1 MLYRDLFHFL
11 FPMEK
16 NKLGTESTDGS
27 GRGKCLIERKF
38 VDVEVLGVRF
48 LHLCSMPAPALAP
61 NIGQSPNGWNVASCR
76 KRPLP
81 IAASS
86 TTFRTPPLSF
96 CKGKLIRLL
105 PDLSLYH
112 QSPLYKNIQSFPWA
126 GLIHGERLPLGRVAG
141 RKRQAPILQGKKCY
155 VLVQA
160 RPIGARN

>member
-1 MLYRDLFHFL
+1 MSYRKEIRGRRGIGREISPLVLNGGTRFGTQYW
-11 FPMEK
+11 PITQWMERRLLSK
-16 NKLGTESTDGS
+16 APFANS
-27 GRGKCLIERKF
+27 RKQ
-38 VDVEVLGVRF
+38 R
-48 LHLCSMPAPALAP
+48 H
-61 NIGQSPNGWNVASCR
+61 
-76 KRPLP
+76 
-81 IAASS
+81 
-86 TTFRTPPLSF
+86 FRTPPLSF